1 MHEIS
6 IFAALDKS
14 GPRLNSIAEL
24 DPDAIFTAAIAAKA
38 GYPSITVPA
47 GYTTE
52 GKPLGLT
59 FTARAYEET
68 TLIRLAYSFEQGT
81 ELRKPPS
88 LLR

>member
-1 MHEIS
+1 MRDHS
-6 IFAALDKS
+6 LDALMFPNNH
-14 GPRLNSIAEL
+14 G
-24 DPDAIFTAAIAAKA
+24 AAIAAKA

-59 FTARAYEET
+59 FTARAYEEP

-81 ELRKPPS
+81 ELRKPPC
-88 LLR
+88 L